1 MANVIIN
8 GIQAEIDNGLSNIVG
23 YNFLKTVFSNH
34 QTIQKKRAEEF
45 LEFIKE
51 NEQKFTVELINNE
64 CFVSGLA
71 LTLREII
78 QQYSE
83 IKRVKIYSIFLG
95 FVESEDKENFEL
107 EKMYHTLN
115 LMSLEDLHILNNYS
129 GLGVFRLTQDE
140 VVQETKDGI
149 KVLFSRENMKNL
161 ASIGIVK
168 EDIEFRDEKE
178 ARVGNLN
185 SSTFSVL
192 EDSLFKKGVIYV
204 EIYEYTNF
212 GKKFKKFAFSQ
223 NRLKI

>member
-1 MANVIIN
+1 MSNLIIR
-8 GIQAEIDNGLSNIVG
+8 GIEAEIDNGLSNIIG
-23 YNFLKTVFSNH
+23 YNFLKSVFSNH
-34 QTIQKKRAEEF
+34 QIIQKKRAEEF
-45 LEFIKE
+45 LKFIKE

-78 QQYSE
+78 QQYAE
-83 IKRVKIYSIFLG
+83 IKRVKIYSIFLS
-95 FVESEDKENFEL
+95 FAESEDKESFEL

-115 LMSLEDLHILNNYS
+115 LMSLEDLGTLNNYY
-129 GLGVFRLTQDE
+129 GLAVFRLKQNE
-140 VVQETKDGI
+140 IVQETEDDV
-149 KVLFSRENMKNL
+149 KVLFNRENIKNL
-161 ASIGIVK
+161 ATMGILK

-204 EIYEYTNF
+204 EIYEFTNF
-212 GKKFKKFAFSQ
+212 GRKFKKFSFSE
-223 NRLKI
+223 NY